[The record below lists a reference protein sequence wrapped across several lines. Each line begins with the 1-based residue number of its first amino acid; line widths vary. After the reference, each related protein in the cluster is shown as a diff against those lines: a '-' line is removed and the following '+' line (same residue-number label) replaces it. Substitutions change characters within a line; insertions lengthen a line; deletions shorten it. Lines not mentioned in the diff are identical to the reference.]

1 MTVRRPESRKPSEE
15 RFGERLHFFRWK
27 FQVLLDAENACA
39 VTKVTCNIAN
49 FQDRYRMA
57 PVFEAK
63 RRSIRGNSSGGR
75 SAVAGYPSLVNFM
88 EQKPPQLRHELRAGQ
103 MAMVAIGGSIGTGL
117 LLGWGAAVQIAGL
130 N

>member
-1 MTVRRPESRKPSEE
+1 
-15 RFGERLHFFRWK
+15 
-27 FQVLLDAENACA
+27 
-39 VTKVTCNIAN
+39 
-49 FQDRYRMA
+49 
-57 PVFEAK
+57 
-63 RRSIRGNSSGGR
+63 
-75 SAVAGYPSLVNFM
+75 M